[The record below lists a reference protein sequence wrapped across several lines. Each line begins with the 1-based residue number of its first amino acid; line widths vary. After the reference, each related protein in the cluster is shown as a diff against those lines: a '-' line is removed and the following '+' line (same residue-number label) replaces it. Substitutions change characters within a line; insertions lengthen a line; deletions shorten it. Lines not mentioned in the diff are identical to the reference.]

1 MGYAHTWVICGR
13 LHSRPGDGLE
23 AEGQGVRV
31 RVRVPTTKHLSVI
44 CTEFG
49 LICRDGIGAK
59 KAPMQAILGPL
70 PCSGQVRSGLV
81 WSCEQGQG
89 RG

>member
-23 AEGQGVRV
+23 AEGQGV

-59 KAPMQAILGPL
+59 KAPMQVILGPL
-70 PCSGQVRSGLV
+70 PWSGQVWSGLV
-81 WSCEQGQG
+81 L
-89 RG
+89 